1 VGAGSSHEHGKAGG
15 VTSEVRV
22 AIVERARGGAPDGPA
37 LPATR
42 PLTAPASF
50 HVMAKPTGAICN
62 LDCAYCYYLE
72 KESLYPGD
80 RFRMGDD
87 VLENYIR
94 QVIEAQTASVVTIA
108 WQGGEPTLMG
118 LRFFERAVEIA
129 RRYVRPGQRL
139 QHTMQTNATLLTE
152 DWARFLAGH
161 EFLVG
166 VSIDGPPAL
175 HDAYRVDKR
184 GRPSYARVARGL
196 ELLRSHGVEYNILC
210 TVHAAN
216 ADAPR
221 EVYRLLRDDC
231 GASFIQ
237 FIPIVEHIP
246 TDDEPWAVSERSVTA
261 GGWGSF
267 LTGVFDE
274 WVVRDVGKVFVQ
286 SFDAALASFAGAPPG
301 ICVFAETC
309 GDAVALE
316 HNGDVYSCDHFVY
329 PENRLGNIM
338 RQALGEMVE
347 SPQQIQFGQAKND
360 TLPKYCR
367 QCEVR
372 FACNGECPKHRFATT
387 PDGEAGLNYLCA
399 GYKKF
404 FTHIDPYMQFMA
416 AQLRQQRAPANVME
430 WVRMRDAAAL
440 QSGKPGRNGPCACG
454 SGKKFK
460 RCCGASAS
468 SQFHK
473 PIPQE

>member
-1 VGAGSSHEHGKAGG
+1 
-15 VTSEVRV
+15 
-22 AIVERARGGAPDGPA
+22 
-37 LPATR
+37 
-42 PLTAPASF
+42 
-50 HVMAKPTGAICN
+50 MAKPTGAICN
-62 LDCAYCYYLE
+62 LECSYCFYLD

-80 RFRMGDD
+80 HFRMGDG

-129 RRYVRPGQRL
+129 QRYVRPGQRL
-139 QHTMQTNATLLTE
+139 QHTMQTNATLLTQ
-152 DWARFLAGH
+152 DWARFLARH
-161 EFLVG
+161 DFLVG
-166 VSIDGPPAL
+166 VSIDGPPTL
-175 HDAYRVDKR
+175 HDVYRVDKR
-184 GRPSYARVARGL
+184 GRPTYERVARGL
-196 ELLRSHGVEYNILC
+196 ELLRSQGVEYNILC

-221 EVYRLLRDDC
+221 EVYRFLRDDC

-316 HNGDVYSCDHFVY
+316 HNGDVYSCDHFVDA
-329 PENRLGNIM
+329 EHLLGNIC
-338 RQALGEMVE
+338 ATHLVE
-347 SPQQIQFGQAKND
+347 LVGSSKQRSFGMAKRD
-360 TLPKYCR
+360 TLPSYCLG
-367 QCEVR
+367 CDVL
-372 FACNGECPKHRFATT
+372 FACFGECPKNRFITT

-399 GYKKF
+399 GYKDF
-404 FTHIDPYMQFMA
+404 FHHVSGSMRLMVDLLHRQRPPAEIMDLIAITPRNDPC
-416 AQLRQQRAPANVME
+416 P
-430 WVRMRDAAAL
+430 
-440 QSGKPGRNGPCACG
+440 CG
-454 SGKKFK
+454 SGRKAKLCHGSI
-460 RCCGASAS
+460 R
-468 SQFHK
+468 
-473 PIPQE
+473 